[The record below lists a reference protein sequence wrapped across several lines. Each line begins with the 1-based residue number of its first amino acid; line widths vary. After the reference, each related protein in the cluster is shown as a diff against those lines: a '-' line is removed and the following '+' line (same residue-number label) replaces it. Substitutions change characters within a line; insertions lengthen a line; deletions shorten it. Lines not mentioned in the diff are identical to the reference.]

1 MNKKDE
7 EVKRQDIQVTHAL
20 RVVQEDQVLQKDP
33 ATKRKKVIEQKE
45 NIIIIAGVP
54 GEKP

>member
-54 GEKP
+54 GEKL

>member
-7 EVKRQDIQVTHAL
+7 EVKRQDIQVTHVL

-33 ATKRKKVIEQKE
+33 ATKRKKVVEQKE
-45 NIIIIAGVP
+45 KHNAKISQFN
-54 GEKP
+54 